1 MTKMTRIIL
10 DLPASFP
17 AAKLGAL
24 AESEGCR
31 IYRSPKGTYQFRPTA
46 QKQKGKNNA

>member
-1 MTKMTRIIL
+1 MARMTRIVL

-24 AESEGCR
+24 AASEGCR
-31 IYRSPKGTYQFRPTA
+31 IYRSPRGTYQFRPTA
-46 QKQKGKNNA
+46 QKKGKNND